1 VKRGRQRV
9 GEKESAREA
18 VFGAALR
25 RVWLLA
31 LCSLFCGAAFAQSGR
46 RPQRPPNDA
55 SEKPDLRLET
65 REVRVPLR
73 AWDASG
79 KPVTNLTP
87 KDVLV
92 LEEGGARPVTSI
104 KHERANI
111 VLVLDLSN
119 EIGTFKNG
127 ESRREQMWGR
137 PSREVLPRPAAR
149 EFADRLV
156 EQLPAGDRIAII
168 QYADRVQLIQDW
180 TEDRDEALLSLR
192 SKFRAG
198 IRARYFDALMLA
210 AQKLGECESGR
221 RVVVLV
227 SDGIDSASKA
237 RSSQAMTALARAQA
251 SVFVVSWT
259 ELLRR
264 EIRKALEWSGAHEA
278 QNSATHK
285 RGVELA
291 TFMRRLDGPE
301 AELERLAEQSGGE
314 LWIPDSFDKLTKSA
328 PTEIIRE
335 IGAQYTLTFVAEREG
350 LDNLRAVQ
358 VLPARAG
365 LTVRSRRRYY
375 VEDGGE

>member
-1 VKRGRQRV
+1 VKRSRQREC
-9 GEKESAREA
+9 EKAGARRKLLR
-18 VFGAALR
+18 AAAR
-25 RVWLLA
+25 RAWLLV
-31 LCSLFCGAAFAQSGR
+31 LCWLLCGEAFAQSGR
-46 RPQRPPNDA
+46 RPQKPPNDPA
-55 SEKPDLRLET
+55 EKPDLRLET

-73 AWDASG
+73 AWDAAG

-127 ESRREQMWGR
+127 ESQRERLWGR

-210 AQKLGECESGR
+210 VQTLGECESGR

-237 RSSQAMTALARAQA
+237 RASQAMTALARAQA

-278 QNSATHK
+278 QNSATYK

-328 PTEIIRE
+328 PAEIIRE

-350 LDNLRAVQ
+350 LDSLRAVQ

-375 VEDGGE
+375 VEDGGQ